1 MRGGCGRRRVGERIR
16 GRRQRDGKRSSGGPA
31 LRRFLFF
38 MTTISLLWCGRV
50 FAEAGECMP
59 GVESF
64 SINSL
69 WAGERSLLQC
79 AAGNTAPADVP
90 SGEISDI
97 LDRLG
102 LKEAEDYALAHQD
115 GSALSLTEIVRKLAA
130 GDMSGIGRD
139 MLAAVRRALF
149 AEIGAGGGLLGQV
162 LLLGLFGAVFANF
175 SSVFSMGQI
184 SETGF
189 YAVYLLLFT
198 LLIAALGESMAVAAE
213 TVGTILGFMRVLMP
227 AYFLAVAFAGG
238 TVSSAAMYEAAM
250 FGMTAGEWVLNSV
263 MIPLVRVWVILALAG
278 NLTKE
283 NVFSRLTELVEQLI
297 NWGMKTLLGLV
308 LGIQLLQ
315 SLVLPY
321 VDSLKNG
328 TLQKL
333 VGLIPGVGQGAV
345 SAVQLLFG
353 TGVLIKNSV
362 GAAAVIVLAVMAAVP
377 VVKLLVLML
386 LYQCAAAVL
395 EPVCDKRVLAC
406 VTAAAKG
413 HKALLRIVLAAVLI
427 FAATIAIVCA
437 GTNGAYAA

>member
-1 MRGGCGRRRVGERIR
+1 M
-16 GRRQRDGKRSSGGPA
+16 
-31 LRRFLFF
+31 
-38 MTTISLLWCGRV
+38 
-50 FAEAGECMP
+50 
-59 GVESF
+59 
-64 SINSL
+64 
-69 WAGERSLLQC
+69 
-79 AAGNTAPADVP
+79 
-90 SGEISDI
+90 
-97 LDRLG
+97 
-102 LKEAEDYALAHQD
+102 
-115 GSALSLTEIVRKLAA
+115 
-130 GDMSGIGRD
+130 
-139 MLAAVRRALF
+139 
-149 AEIGAGGGLLGQV
+149 
-162 LLLGLFGAVFANF
+162 
-175 SSVFSMGQI
+175 
-184 SETGF
+184 
-189 YAVYLLLFT
+189 
-198 LLIAALGESMAVAAE
+198 
-213 TVGTILGFMRVLMP
+213 
-227 AYFLAVAFAGG
+227 
-238 TVSSAAMYEAAM
+238 
-250 FGMTAGEWVLNSV
+250 
-263 MIPLVRVWVILALAG
+263 
-278 NLTKE
+278 
-283 NVFSRLTELVEQLI
+283 EQLI